1 MANIETR
8 KNRQG
13 KISYRVKIRLK
24 GHPTQ
29 SATFDRK
36 TDAKQWIQETETAI
50 KTGRYLIAPE
60 SQRKTLTDAIDRYIK
75 YVMPGKPKIA
85 SEQTAQLK
93 WWERQIGDNLLAK
106 ITPALIAEQRD
117 KLANE
122 QTVRGKLRSHGTV
135 NRYLAALSHLFSTA
149 EKEWGWL
156 EINPIKKV
164 TKLKEPRGRVRYLSN
179 NEKARLLAACRNS
192 QNQHLY
198 LICILALSTGARKNE
213 ILSLQWKHID
223 LHRQL
228 IILEN
233 TKNGERRQ
241 LPLMGQAYDLLKE
254 YSTNKQQEDDWL
266 FPGKKNKP
274 VDIRSAWKTAI
285 KLAQLN
291 DYRFHDNRH
300 SAASYLAMSGATLAE
315 LSEILGHKSLHMV
328 KRYAHLSDAHT
339 ANVVA
344 KMNERFLG

>member
-60 SQRKTLTDAIDRYIK
+60 SQRKTLADAIDRYIK
-75 YVMPGKPKIA
+75 YVMPSKPKIA

-93 WWERQIGDNLLAK
+93 WWKHQIGDNLLAK

-156 EINPIKKV
+156 EIRKRAFLKSPIASS
-164 TKLKEPRGRVRYLSN
+164 R
-179 NEKARLLAACRNS
+179 
-192 QNQHLY
+192 QN
-198 LICILALSTGARKNE
+198 
-213 ILSLQWKHID
+213 
-223 LHRQL
+223 
-228 IILEN
+228 
-233 TKNGERRQ
+233 
-241 LPLMGQAYDLLKE
+241 
-254 YSTNKQQEDDWL
+254 
-266 FPGKKNKP
+266 
-274 VDIRSAWKTAI
+274 
-285 KLAQLN
+285 
-291 DYRFHDNRH
+291 
-300 SAASYLAMSGATLAE
+300 
-315 LSEILGHKSLHMV
+315 
-328 KRYAHLSDAHT
+328 
-339 ANVVA
+339 
-344 KMNERFLG
+344 